1 MYLDVVDVRR
11 PRVEVQVNVMRWEQR
26 GVGECDAMGATRW
39 DC

>member
-1 MYLDVVDVRR
+1 
-11 PRVEVQVNVMRWEQR
+11 VNVMRWEQR